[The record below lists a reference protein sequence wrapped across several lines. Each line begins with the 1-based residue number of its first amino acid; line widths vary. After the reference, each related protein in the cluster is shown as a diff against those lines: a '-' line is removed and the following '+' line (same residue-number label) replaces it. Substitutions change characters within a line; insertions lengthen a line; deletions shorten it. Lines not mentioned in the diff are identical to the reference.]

1 MYISMAASTALIGF
15 VVLSVILF
23 IIDGIKAKRQQR
35 KAGITVM
42 FIIAMI
48 LEAVFIPIKW
58 IEIPPPERKSIFLY
72 WACYNP
78 YRGATLR

>member
-1 MYISMAASTALIGF
+1 MS
-15 VVLSVILF
+15 
-23 IIDGIKAKRQQR
+23 
-35 KAGITVM
+35 
-42 FIIAMI
+42 
-48 LEAVFIPIKW
+48 IKW